1 MFWDTFPIMLIM
13 HFHKIR
19 RLCTSKSNYANQVL
33 ILKPQK
39 VWRRENN
46 VWRVKFLLLHNCI
59 LLSEWQDVWENNVL
73 QKQYF
78 DIWRQ
83 SAVCP
88 SEQRLWCLATTSQG
102 NHLTSTWIIT
112 DGEGRMEKPKK
123 YHHHHYHHQL
133 TITGNNLRHS
143 TVQSTD
149 LKTLTSHHLT
159 MALSEQGGKN
169 V

>member
-88 SEQRLWCLATTSQG
+88 SEQRLWCLVWPPPPRAITSPQHGLSLMGREGWKSLKNITITITTTSSPSQEIKSKAFNG
-102 NHLTSTWIIT
+102 PVSTSQDTHLTSPHRGII
-112 DGEGRMEKPKK
+112 
-123 YHHHHYHHQL
+123 
-133 TITGNNLRHS
+133 
-143 TVQSTD
+143 
-149 LKTLTSHHLT
+149 
-159 MALSEQGGKN
+159 
-169 V
+169 